1 MTLDAHRF
9 VPQRTAWT
17 PRPAFTGH
25 QRQNARPL
33 GVAASALLSAWLM
46 GCDGG
51 DGPPYVPPDP
61 QTCAVDRYEPG
72 TLHAFP
78 TRDQLVEDPLSAT
91 GVRFALS
98 LEAYPEAANFR
109 AFRSVASSD
118 LEDVDGASVN
128 ASMHTEWSLP
138 FAGVQTYGGAPN
150 PSAPVG
156 IVVLPVD
163 DGEPVLW
170 PVDVEQPADGL
181 LRALPLTPL
190 PERRWVAHFVRM
202 DAAPCMG
209 RSASMHARLRRP
221 DTHDAAAIAALM
233 QLGVVDSASEL
244 AALHTLPTQTVRD
257 DAEAI
262 AADIRGLSVSEL
274 TPDTPTCTTEGA
286 LRHCVASA
294 SLWDYRDADGV
305 VRPPHVGTARWDVPV
320 HTWLPADHTPGERLP
335 TVMFGHG
342 IGGGAVAHGERLAA
356 FAPEH
361 RFVLVATSALGHED
375 HPTSTGGDEIAAVL
389 SFLGF
394 EDGAVSA
401 RRVRDNFR
409 QSNFDRLQVM
419 RWLASGPDVDGD
431 GEPDV
436 DATQLTYIGVSLGGI
451 MGPQL
456 LAQSDAFQTALLV
469 VPGGRLS
476 DVVTNGES
484 IIQSA
489 LGIFLPGQGRDPRL
503 GLLVA
508 ELFQTA
514 MDRGDGASW
523 APYVLGER
531 LRGDVPN
538 LLLGMVVRD
547 NVVPNSSQFAL
558 IRALDIPVVGDLLRA
573 DPAISS
579 VSDMSGAL
587 VAGAV
592 QVEWMQGGSGAV
604 PATHAD
610 IADNPTGADTW
621 FGFLDDAW
629 DGPPVTIVE
638 PERLTP
644 P

>member
-1 MTLDAHRF
+1 M
-9 VPQRTAWT
+9 
-17 PRPAFTGH
+17 
-25 QRQNARPL
+25 
-33 GVAASALLSAWLM
+33 
-46 GCDGG
+46 
-51 DGPPYVPPDP
+51 
-61 QTCAVDRYEPG
+61 
-72 TLHAFP
+72 
-78 TRDQLVEDPLSAT
+78 
-91 GVRFALS
+91 
-98 LEAYPEAANFR
+98 
-109 AFRSVASSD
+109 
-118 LEDVDGASVN
+118 
-128 ASMHTEWSLP
+128 
-138 FAGVQTYGGAPN
+138 
-150 PSAPVG
+150 
-156 IVVLPVD
+156 
-163 DGEPVLW
+163 
-170 PVDVEQPADGL
+170 
-181 LRALPLTPL
+181 
-190 PERRWVAHFVRM
+190 
-202 DAAPCMG
+202 
-209 RSASMHARLRRP
+209 
-221 DTHDAAAIAALM
+221 
-233 QLGVVDSASEL
+233 
-244 AALHTLPTQTVRD
+244 
-257 DAEAI
+257 
-262 AADIRGLSVSEL
+262 
-274 TPDTPTCTTEGA
+274 
-286 LRHCVASA
+286 
-294 SLWDYRDADGV
+294 
-305 VRPPHVGTARWDVPV
+305 
-320 HTWLPADHTPGERLP
+320 
-335 TVMFGHG
+335 
-342 IGGGAVAHGERLAA
+342 
-356 FAPEH
+356 
-361 RFVLVATSALGHED
+361 
-375 HPTSTGGDEIAAVL
+375 
-389 SFLGF
+389 
-394 EDGAVSA
+394 
-401 RRVRDNFR
+401 RDNFR